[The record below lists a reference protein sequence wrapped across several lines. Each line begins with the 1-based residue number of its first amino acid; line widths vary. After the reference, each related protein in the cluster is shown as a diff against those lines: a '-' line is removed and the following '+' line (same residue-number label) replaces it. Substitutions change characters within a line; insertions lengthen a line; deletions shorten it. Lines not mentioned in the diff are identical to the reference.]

1 MIIGD
6 MEIRLRAD
14 IARLQRDMDDARRVV
29 GGAMD
34 GIARAAALAKG
45 ALAGIAA
52 GLSLGALAHQVIDAQ
67 REFDK
72 LNASLITATGSTANA
87 AGAFKAL
94 QAFAATTPYSVAEAT
109 EAFIKMRNL
118 GLDPSEKALRSYG
131 NTAAAMGKGLN
142 QMVEAVADAAT
153 GEFERLKEFGITAK
167 QNGDRVALTFKGMTS
182 LIGNN
187 ATEIQGY
194 LRKLGET
201 DFAGAMDRRADTLDG
216 AISNLKDAWDGL
228 LLKVSQSG
236 LGDAARGAVAKL
248 SDVLGSLGDRVGQ
261 LSGALT
267 TGAKVGAAYIGAFVV
282 APAAFS
288 AAATAI
294 GTLQVQLA
302 LARMEMAS
310 GASAA
315 SLFSVGLGGVTVS
328 AQLAA
333 GALGKLK
340 VAAGVLF
347 AAFAGWEIGTYL
359 SENFVE
365 ARVAGLAFV
374 GATLKGWE
382 SVKYGAQMAW
392 EEIGFAWDKTIGT
405 MKEGFA
411 TFLSGVASGLSLV
424 GAKDTSKDIQA
435 YADQLRSAAAAQG
448 TFAERTAGM
457 TAAHKAA
464 MDQIDDNIVELVQYE
479 MTTKKVADTELGQYQ
494 VRLSADEK
502 RKKAKLDILEIE
514 NRLNGVNGQTAGEL
528 AKLKVALDAGAISQQ
543 EYAKYTAKIN
553 KEARENSTVYKDA
566 VKQIDL
572 QTEAL
577 KRQAAARAF
586 DNQQLQLQLGF
597 LNRTGQL
604 NGEDFI
610 NKGADAD
617 IKAMRDQIEMLEKQK
632 KLEGEKI
639 ENKSKVLELKGQI
652 DQANKDIDAREVKRE
667 NDLFEQEQ
675 QRYRLAVNNT
685 ADLIEAAQAQA
696 KAQQDQTREQQDYID
711 ALGMTG
717 MQLAELTAAR
727 LRDQA
732 AQLDRKAEIAI
743 IEEQT
748 AAYRAQAEELRKQA
762 GLAVSAE
769 RLKEQQEFWG
779 DVERTAHDTFVSIA
793 DGGKDAFTRLK
804 ESAKNIFFEWL
815 YQMTLKKWVINIGA
829 ATDGAG
835 AVAGLQSGSSLL
847 TQGGSILG
855 AASNLYSTLTG
866 GMTAAGGLGTGFM
879 GSLAGGLD
887 GVSAGASATRLGLTS
902 NFGVSIGNSIADVVG
917 PQIAGALSSGLG
929 AIATALPWI
938 GGALAVAGLAKAAF
952 GHGPREYTSSTL
964 TGSIGTDGFSGAVN
978 NAWKEKGGW
987 FSSDRHGVDSKA
999 ADPALAAGLTST
1011 YQVLKDATG
1020 SYAKVLGL
1028 NADSIAN
1035 RTQAISIALGKD
1047 EAANQKAI
1055 ADFFAGV
1062 GDQLAKEL
1070 APDLDKFAKSGESA
1084 SAVLQRLASDFQ
1096 VTDQVAQLL
1105 GSTGEKLF
1113 GSSGMQSAAARE
1125 QLIGAAGGLAML
1137 TQQAQAFS
1145 ENFLTDAEKLAPVAT
1160 ALDKGLSS
1168 LGLSTI
1174 PTTRDE
1180 FKALVQDMIA
1190 SGAAATETGAS
1201 QLASLLAYSDAF
1213 AKVHP
1218 QIDAAAEAAEK
1229 AAAAMQAMKDSA
1241 STLFAGVNDAFGALQ
1256 RVVDREKSA
1265 VQVSIKAQTAAVENL
1280 QSLSQALHGAL
1291 DSYSVPDDQMAS
1303 RARAQAE
1310 IRANLAITRAGGS
1323 LSAGQVD
1330 SLKKALSVVT
1340 QDASS
1345 QFSSY
1350 YDYVRDLAQTKSDI
1364 AQLAG
1369 VTDDSLS
1376 VEQRSLAALQDQL
1389 QRLDDIVANGQAQLD
1404 ALHGQSVAT
1413 LSLAQAMAA
1422 FQSSIGSAQANP
1434 VVSGTA
1440 TIAGFY
1446 QDLLG
1451 RAPDQAGLQYWL
1463 DALAKGNSL
1472 DAIRSGFMDGAEY
1485 KARQKR
1491 LGIPGFANGG
1501 DFAGGLRAVG
1511 EVGVE
1516 IEATGPSRIHSTQSI
1531 VDALRNP
1538 SSNSEALVAEIKL
1551 LRVEVKQLREANS
1564 AENRAIAKGAQQTG
1578 EILDKWDASGQPQT
1592 RTA

>member
-34 GIARAAALAKG
+34 GIARAASLAKG

-187 ATEIQGY
+187 ASEIQGY

-267 TGAKVGAAYIGAFVV
+267 TGAKVGAAYIGVFVV

-392 EEIGFAWDKTIGT
+392 EAIGFAWDKTIGT

-464 MDQIDDNIVELVQYE
+464 MDQIDDNIVELVHYE

-553 KEARENSTVYKDA
+553 KEARENSTVYKEA

-617 IKAMRDQIEMLEKQK
+617 IKVMRDQIEMLEKQK

-639 ENKSKVLELKGQI
+639 DNKSKVLELKGQI
-652 DQANKDIDAREVKRE
+652 DQANKDIDARELKRE

-748 AAYRAQAEELRKQA
+748 ASYRAQAEELRKQA

-835 AVAGLQSGSSLL
+835 AVAGLQTGSSVL

-879 GSLAGGLD
+879 GSLAGGLN
-887 GVSAGASATRLGLTS
+887 GAGMGSGLTS
-902 NFGVSIGNSIADVVG
+902 SLGLQIGGSIADVVG
-917 PQIAGALSSGLG
+917 PSIAGAMSTGLG
-929 AIATALPWI
+929 AIATALPWV

-952 GHGPREYTSSTL
+952 GHGSREYTSSTL
-964 TGSIGTDGFSGAVN
+964 SGSIGADGFSGAVN

-1011 YQVLKDATG
+1011 YQALKDATS

-1055 ADFFAGV
+1055 ADYFAGV

-1070 APDLDKFAKSGESA
+1070 APDLDKFAKSGEAA
-1084 SAVLQRLASDFQ
+1084 SAVLQRLAGDFQ

-1105 GSTGEKLF
+1105 GSTGQKLF

-1125 QLIGAAGGLAML
+1125 QLIGAAGGLAAL
-1137 TQQAQAFS
+1137 TQQAQAFN
-1145 ENFLTDAEKLAPVAT
+1145 ENFLTDAEKLAPVAA
-1160 ALDKGLSS
+1160 ALDKGLAS

-1190 SGAAATETGAS
+1190 SGATATEIGAK
-1201 QLASLLAYSDAF
+1201 QLAGLLAYSDAF

-1218 QIDAAAEAAEK
+1218 QIDAAAEAATK

-1241 STLFAGVNDAFGALQ
+1241 SNLLGGVNDAFGALQ
-1256 RVVDREKSA
+1256 RVVDREKAA
-1265 VQVSIKAQTAAVENL
+1265 VQASIKAQTAAVDNL
-1280 QSLSQALHGAL
+1280 RSLSQALHSAL
-1291 DSYSVPDDQMAS
+1291 DSYATPDQQVAE

-1310 IRANLAITRAGGS
+1310 IRADLGITKAGGT

-1340 QDASS
+1340 QDASA

-1350 YDYVRDLAQTKSDI
+1350 FDYVRDLAQTKSDI

-1376 VEQRSLAALQDQL
+1376 VEQRSLDALQDQL

-1413 LSLAQAMAA
+1413 LSLAQALAA

-1434 VVSGTA
+1434 LVGGTA

-1451 RAPDQAGLQYWL
+1451 RAPDQAGLQYWQ

-1472 DAIRSGFMDGAEY
+1472 DAIRSGFMESAEY

-1501 DFAGGLRAVG
+1501 DFAGGVRAVG

-1551 LRVEVKQLREANS
+1551 LRVEVRQLREANS